1 MFDKLEL
8 LKKLGYFP
16 DAVLDI
22 GAYHGKWTQSM
33 KQIYDTSEYFLFE
46 AINYKELASFN
57 NVFNVVLNDK
67 IEERDWYEMRN
78 TGDSLFREK
87 TKWFSNCEVKKR
99 KTTTLDTVIQKNKAL
114 FDKYK
119 NLFIKIDCQGAEIPI
134 LKGASTILQK
144 TDFVLLEIPLFGNYN
159 QDVPSFKDHVVFMET
174 IGFIPYDI
182 LESHYIGGFNMQVD
196 MLFINKS
203 HSFNRLVND
212 QLL

>member
-1 MFDKLEL
+1 MFDKLKL
-8 LKKLGYFP
+8 LKMHGYVP
-16 DAVLDI
+16 DAVFDI
-22 GAYHGKWTQSM
+22 GAYHGNWTRSM
-33 KQIYDTSEYFLFE
+33 KQIYDNSEYFLFE
-46 AINYKELASFN
+46 AIDYNELKSFT
-57 NVFNVVLNDK
+57 NVFNVVLSDK
-67 IEERDWYEMRN
+67 NEYRDWYEMKN

-99 KTTTLDTVIQKNKAL
+99 ETITLDTIIEANKDY
-114 FDKYK
+114 FDKYS

-134 LKGASTILQK
+134 LKGATSILHK
-144 TDFVLLEIPLFGNYN
+144 TDFIVLEVPLFGTYN

-196 MLFINKS
+196 MLFVNKC